1 MHKQASYFSV
11 GTAIAL
17 VSTAVGG
24 GMFVGALADDVEEL
38 EEAQKTIAEDH
49 DRLVTVEN
57 EVKHIKKDVEE
68 VRADV
73 KAILQAVQRIENERD
88 EN

>member
-1 MHKQASYFSV
+1 MHKQASYVS
-11 GTAIAL
+11 IA
-17 VSTAVGG
+17 TAVSLMISAIGG
-24 GMFVGALADDVEEL
+24 GMWIGALASDVENL